1 MRSNSFRK
9 KHKKEL
15 APSRLLDY
23 SLRMPTTKRPIF
35 TSTPTTPFSTET
47 PVGSL
52 TNFGIFTGFK
62 DGFAYFLKD
71 GREGWAGSKTFHFIQ
86 VLG

>member
-15 APSRLLDY
+15 APSRLIGY
-23 SLRMPTTKRPIF
+23 SLRMSKPIF
-35 TSTPTTPFSTET
+35 KSTPTTPFSTET

-62 DGFAYFLKD
+62 DGFAYFMKN
-71 GREGWAGSKTFHFIQ
+71 GREGWAGCKTFHFIQ